1 MMKMYNEIINK
12 SDLLKMDFRNDN
24 DKYRM
29 TLEAVYWERTGDNI
43 TACLST
49 YTHKKAFNS

>member
-1 MMKMYNEIINK
+1 MMKIYNEIINK